1 MRYLLILISL
11 CAYAQP
17 PISDRGKQGLI
28 VNVPNGASCRI
39 VGQSTPSNVILSC
52 DTTPPPK
59 GDTGP
64 TGPTGPKGET
74 GDPGIVGV
82 PCGTLNIGAFKIDL
96 PNGQCL
102 PVTVYE
108 PSGASPAVGGGLML
122 VVPPRDRKFPFRSM
136 TADPDGCERDEVI
149 WNIASSAL
157 KVCIEG
163 RWEPIATAG
172 LIARR

>member
-1 MRYLLILISL
+1 MRYLLLLISAL
-11 CAYAQP
+11 CFAQP

-28 VNVPNGASCRI
+28 VNIPNGVSCRI

-59 GDTGP
+59 GDPGP
-64 TGPTGPKGET
+64 AGPTGPKGET
-74 GDPGIVGV
+74 GDPGILGV
-82 PCGTLNIGAFKIDL
+82 PCGTLNIGAFKVDL

-108 PSGASPAVGGGLML
+108 PSGTSPAVGGGLML
-122 VVPPRDRKFPFRSM
+122 VVPPRDRKFPFRSLS
-136 TADPDGCERDEVI
+136 ADPDACENNEWT
-149 WNIASSAL
+149 WNATQQAL
-157 KVCIEG
+157 KVCINE
-163 RWEPIATAG
+163 RWESVAMAG